1 MNIVNEVS
9 MELRSRKLRLRVH
22 HLAGE
27 EEASVGWFDV
37 VVLCCVVMVD
47 EESSSLSGEDREC
60 RL

>member
-1 MNIVNEVS
+1 